1 METNKKPIIIIA
13 LFLIIAIVIIFIVLT
28 INKDRVQVVQT
39 ESSNK
44 ENKEN
49 LVANSKPNG
58 TESLATET
66 KPNDVNNSADNGNN
80 VSREKIQVA
89 PETTSNQVAPETTLK
104 KNNESVAMNEE
115 NSEEGNK
122 TPIPENLPNL
132 QQRMEATS
140 PISGVLKI
148 KVADNAFNPMTF
160 YVEAGAKVNI
170 SLTNT
175 NELKHTIT
183 FKDPSLANI
192 NISVDGG
199 KTKDVSF
206 NAPSSPGTY
215 YFYCATDNHEA
226 NGEMGKMI
234 VK

>member
-13 LFLIIAIVIIFIVLT
+13 LSLIITAVIIFIILT
-28 INKDRVQVVQT
+28 LNKDKNKIVQPQPNNT
-39 ESSNK
+39 
-44 ENKEN
+44 EN
-49 LVANSKPNG
+49 LTTDNQSGNI
-58 TESLATET
+58 E
-66 KPNDVNNSADNGNN
+66 NNNAGSGNN

-122 TPIPENLPNL
+122 TPVPEALPNL
-132 QQRMEATS
+132 QQRMEAS
-140 PISGVLKI
+140 NPINGVLKI
-148 KVADNAFNPMTF
+148 KVADNTFNPTTF
-160 YVEAGAKVNI
+160 YVEAGAKITI
-170 SLTNT
+170 SFTNT
-175 NELKHTIT
+175 NELKHTIA
-183 FKDPSLANI
+183 FKDSSLSNV
-192 NISVDGG
+192 NISVDAG

-206 NAPSSPGTY
+206 TAPSIPGTY

>member
-39 ESSNK
+39 ESS
-44 ENKEN
+44 NKEN

-122 TPIPENLPNL
+122 TPVPEALPNL
-132 QQRMEATS
+132 QQRMEAS
-140 PISGVLKI
+140 NPINGVLKI
-148 KVADNAFNPMTF
+148 KVADNTFNPTTF
-160 YVEAGAKVNI
+160 YVEAGAKITI
-170 SLTNT
+170 SFTNT
-175 NELKHTIT
+175 NELKHTIA
-183 FKDPSLANI
+183 FKDSSLSNV
-192 NISVDGG
+192 NISVDAG

-206 NAPSSPGTY
+206 TAPSIPGTY